1 MNSINPVASNNRGRI
16 QELGLDPDKGKIAL
30 HEGQAAVQLEKS
42 LGGTLKRVDPPTVSG
57 QKNPDFVFVDGPYA
71 GKTVDFMWTDSTK
84 SEQINK
90 FFSNNAAQNQKQLVD
105 HIGKADIV
113 PLDYRNLTPA
123 NQSMVNSWIK
133 SLTPEQQS
141 KILILR

>member
-1 MNSINPVASNNRGRI
+1 MNAINPIASNNRGRI
-16 QELGLDPDKGKIAL
+16 QELGLDPDKGKLAL

-42 LGGTLKRVDPPTVSG
+42 LGGTLKRTEPVQG

-84 SEQINK
+84 SAQINQ
-90 FFSNNAAQNQKQLVD
+90 FFSNNSVQNQRQLMLHVE
-105 HIGKADIV
+105 KADIV
-113 PLDYRNLTPA
+113 SLDYRNLTPA
-123 NQSMVNSWIK
+123 NQNTVNSWIK
-133 SLTPEQQS
+133 GLTPEQQS